1 MIDVF
6 FYISVA
12 VAILILIGII
22 LSFSVVKIN
31 PYERGV
37 YFSQNTLKSV
47 LEPGYHFIVPIGSS
61 VVKVDLREQKSKI
74 REKLEFADGKKAEIT
89 YTVFYKATAPV
100 KAVTKIAEWG
110 LGTQTL
116 TKTLMRSMLGDFDL
130 KYFIENAERI
140 ADTATEYINEGARKW
155 GTRVTKIEIEDVI
168 PLVSLKKEIWKERFR
183 KIEGGV

>member
-6 FYISVA
+6 FYIFLA

-22 LSFSVVKIN
+22 LLFFVVKIN

-37 YFSQNTLKSV
+37 YFSHGTLRNI
-47 LEPGYHFIVPIGSS
+47 LEPGYHFIAPIGSS

-74 REKLEFADGKKAEIT
+74 RDKLEFADGKKAEIT
-89 YTVFYKATAPV
+89 YTVFYKATDPA
-100 KAVTKIAEWG
+100 KAVTEIAEWG
-110 LGTQTL
+110 LGTQSL
-116 TKTLMRSMLGDFDL
+116 TKNIMRSVLGDFDL
-130 KYFIENAERI
+130 KYFIENAEKI
-140 ADTATEYINEGARKW
+140 ANTATEYINKDTRKW